1 LSTACPVGV
10 VPAAVVHRPPGS
22 AWCRHRAGPDDG
34 RVPIVA
40 VLLAAAA
47 GFAAGAGARLLL
59 ARLRRGVRV
68 RPPVCELAVAVAW
81 GASGGAW
88 AAGALPAAWLPVL
101 LGLGWLGVA
110 AAAVDL
116 AERRLPDALTLPALP
131 AALLLVAPLGGEVVA
146 RAAAGAGVAV
156 VAHAALHLVA
166 PPAMGAGDVKLAGP
180 LGAVLAAA
188 SWAALALAAVLAALL
203 TAAVA
208 VAGRCAGWVARGA
221 AVPHGPSMLLV
232 AWLVATG
239 SAVSGAAG

>member
-1 LSTACPVGV
+1 MAPTAHAPQLAPHAAATASSHAGGRTRTPRRSRPSSRRAPA
-10 VPAAVVHRPPGS
+10 PAASP
-22 AWCRHRAGPDDG
+22 
-34 RVPIVA
+34 
-40 VLLAAAA
+40 
-47 GFAAGAGARLLL
+47 
-59 ARLRRGVRV
+59 
-68 RPPVCELAVAVAW
+68 
-81 GASGGAW
+81 
-88 AAGALPAAWLPVL
+88 
-101 LGLGWLGVA
+101 

-188 SWAALALAAVLAALL
+188 SWAALALAAVSSAAS